1 MKVTMMKLTAAAA
14 LVVGMAGA
22 AQASTP
28 LSVHM
33 QAAVEKGTCDIVSS
47 NPASTAANFGTL
59 DAASVFAAKTGTPID
74 SPVGPI
80 MLNFSNCT
88 TQLDVNDTVDLR
100 VSGGVAANG
109 ADNQAFGDALHN
121 VGYGFQLKADWVN
134 NAAVS
139 DTVATTATLTPAVS
153 SVEIYKAHGAVATG
167 AEVTLPDVTL
177 TPQLFSYVP
186 AVGDIKTGTAI
197 DSTVNVDVFY
207 P

>member
-88 TQLDVNDTVDLR
+88 TQLEVGDTVDLR

-109 ADNQAFGDALHN
+109 ADNQAFGDALNN
-121 VGYGFQLKADWVN
+121 VGYGFQLRADWVN
-134 NAAVS
+134 GATSQTA
-139 DTVATTATLTPAVS
+139 ATTATLTPAVS
-153 SVEIYKAHGAVATG
+153 SVEIYNAREAVATG